1 MLHNCD
7 HITQKTKTCNF
18 YSIHHKIISLL
29 EMVCCIQTLVAAAL
43 FQTIKKSL
51 AYKMFPLLS
60 TQWIDL
66 ILKCRE
72 IEHTCQI
79 QHSLNLK
86 MMEAHQELNHCHQKL
101 EEGKQTVILINFVCI
116 TRENTL
122 SETSLIL
129 FCHTTELQ
137 AMFFFYDNSVLK
149 QIS

>member
-7 HITQKTKTCNF
+7 HITQKTETCNLT
-18 YSIHHKIISLL
+18 HHKIISLL
-29 EMVCCIQTLVAAAL
+29 EMVCCIQTLAAAL

-60 TQWIDL
+60 TQRIDL